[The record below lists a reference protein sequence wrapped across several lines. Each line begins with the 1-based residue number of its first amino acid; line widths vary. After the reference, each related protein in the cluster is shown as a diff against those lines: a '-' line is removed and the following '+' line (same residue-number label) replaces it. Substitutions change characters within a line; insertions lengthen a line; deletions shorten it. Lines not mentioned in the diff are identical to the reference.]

1 MKTIDPGAAVRDAI
15 RRNRHNPDARAIVH
29 DASPALTRD
38 AAAEGALVRDLIRAN
53 RNN

>member
-15 RRNRHNPDARAIVH
+15 RRNRHTPDAQCTVH
-29 DASPALTRD
+29 TTPPLTRD
-38 AAAEGALVRDLIRAN
+38 AAAAEGALVRDLIRAN